1 MKRRGFTLVE
11 LLVVISII
19 GILMGLLLPAVNSA
33 RESARRL
40 QCCNNV
46 KQMALAAIAYEQQQ
60 KIFPPAATS
69 NSPTDQGSY
78 QVSNLKANWIIL
90 CLPNMDQSA
99 LYDEIMGMLKQ
110 STSNYINSTVSLS
123 TNSAVTMA
131 KCRATEISFFK
142 CPSDTNCRSP
152 FTNGQSDFKWAR
164 GNYGANVGLHFIST
178 LASDTYWSNIKY
190 RGIMGGNKSI
200 SVAEITDGS
209 TNTILLGE
217 LRAGINDKDS
227 RGTWAIG
234 GAGSSAIANHGW
246 AGDANG
252 PNSLNSCADNIYKC
266 SAIGLKSEELVQLKM
281 PCPVSYSGTEQNS
294 NLQATP
300 RSMHAGGLHVALG
313 DGSARWISDN
323 IQTGSSSDN
332 LSVWDCLNL
341 SADGRSI
348 SADKY

>member
-1 MKRRGFTLVE
+1 MTKRGFTLVE

-40 QCCNNV
+40 QCCNNI

-69 NSPTDQGSY
+69 NAPTAQNSY
-78 QVSNLKANWIIL
+78 QVSNLKPNWIIL
-90 CLPNMDQSA
+90 CLPNMDQMA

-110 STSNYINSTVSLS
+110 NTSNYINSNVTLS
-123 TNSAVTMA
+123 NNSAVTMQ

-152 FTNGQSDFKWAR
+152 FTNGQDNNNWGR

-178 LASDTYWSNIKY
+178 LASDANWGNVKY

-200 SVAEITDGS
+200 SVSDIIDGA
-209 TNTILLGE
+209 TNTILLAE
-217 LRAGINDKDS
+217 LRAGVNGKDS

-234 GAGSSAIANHGW
+234 GAGSSAIANHGY

-252 PNSLNSCADNIYKC
+252 PNCIGNCADNIYKC
-266 SAIGLKSEELVQLKM
+266 SAIGLTSTELVIMKM
-281 PCPVSYSGTEQNS
+281 PCPVSYSGDEQNS
-294 NLQATP
+294 NLQASP

-313 DGSARWISDN
+313 DGSARWLSDN
-323 IQTGSSSDN
+323 INLGSSADN
-332 LSVWDCLNL
+332 LGIWDMLNL

-348 SADKY
+348 SADMY